1 MKRLSIGRRVV
12 GGFAIAF
19 LLLLLSGAQMYRSL
33 QGYDETARW
42 VTHSYK
48 VLDALHRSML
58 ELYDLES
65 RQRAYIITGDTVY
78 LEDNEQALRSIRA
91 ALTEIADLTAD
102 NPAQRAHIEAHSQ
115 LVEERMS
122 LLDKNVTV
130 FRDEGFAAAR
140 EKLKTGIPLLSREA
154 LQQQSSLIEQDER
167 ALLLQR
173 IAQAQSNARQ
183 AQAIGALVV
192 LLGLIG
198 LALSWWRIRR
208 EVQIRQQADALL
220 HESDLLKQIIDLLP
234 VGIFVTDAAG
244 AVTQINPAARHLW
257 GGAQRGGDVQYAEY
271 VAYWPE
277 TGKRLEPGEWALQR
291 ALKTGETVRDELMH
305 IRCFDGTRKTVASHA
320 MPIRD
325 IAGHTVSALAV
336 QVDVTEFKRSE
347 QKMLATARFDE
358 TQARAVALFA
368 SGFDRSKILDGLLKL
383 LAQQHA
389 LPVSAIYGFDE
400 WSGRFECEA
409 SHGLPGAAP
418 RTFALGEGLLG
429 QAAQDDKSALLDCAD
444 LTLQTGLA
452 DFAPAQV
459 LMVPV
464 GYQERRLAVLVVAAS
479 HAMVDGDRAFL
490 ERLAVT
496 LGVALDN
503 LRQYND
509 LKLLAQRLR
518 SSSEEI
524 VIKNRQLEEASSMKS
539 EFLANMSHELRT
551 PLNAIIGFSEV
562 MRDGLLGDLAPQQ
575 KEYVTD
581 IFTSGTHLLSLIN
594 DILDLSKVE
603 AGKMTL
609 ELEPLQ
615 LASLVQS
622 SLQVVREKAIA
633 HRIRLLTELTPIT
646 NPLGSGADA
655 DKDADADTRGDIW
668 LDERKAKQILYNL
681 LSNAV
686 KFTPDGGE
694 VHVLARQVGREAVPN
709 PRFEHY
715 LELSVTDTGI
725 GISAA
730 DQARLFQPF
739 TQIDSTLARRYSGTG
754 LGLVMVKRLTELH
767 GGAVALRSVLGKG
780 STFTVWLPWRTQAD
794 APTANAVAALAA
806 TPVPP
811 TRSAAAPRAPGN
823 EQPLALVV
831 EDDDNAAELLR
842 LQLEDTGFRVVR
854 TAAAEAALELA
865 ALEVP
870 DLLTLD
876 IHLPGMDGWEFL
888 ERFKQQ
894 ERFAGVPVVIVS
906 IVADK
911 SRGLSLGASQVLQKP
926 VSREEFSRALAAIGF
941 PVEPDTEKHQRT
953 VLVVDDDP
961 KAVQLLGAYLSPAG
975 YRVLSAFG
983 GQEGIDVARQQ
994 HPDLIVLDLMMP
1006 EVNGFDVVEALKGDV
1021 STATIPIVIVT
1032 AKQITAEDRATLKGA
1047 VLKVIQKSEFKHG
1060 RFIDEVKRAM
1070 RGKGV

>member
-1 MKRLSIGRRVV
+1 MKKLSVRYRVV
-12 GGFAIAF
+12 GGFVIAF
-19 LLLLLSGAQMYRSL
+19 LVLLFSGAQMYRSL
-33 QGYDETARW
+33 QGYDETAHW
-42 VTHSYK
+42 VTESYK
-48 VLDALHRSML
+48 ALNALHSTML

-65 RQRAYIITGDTVY
+65 RQRAYIITGEADY
-78 LEDNEQALRSIRA
+78 LADDEEALRSIRA
-91 ALTEIADLTAD
+91 TLTNIEVLTAD
-102 NPAQRAHIEAHSQ
+102 STAQQAGIKRLTQ
-115 LVEERMS
+115 LVEDRLEIMN
-122 LLDKNVTV
+122 KNVV
-130 FRDEGFAAAR
+130 IFRNEGFAAAR
-140 EKLKTGIPLLSREA
+140 ERLKTDIPLLTREA
-154 LQQQSSLIEQDER
+154 LQTQAALFEKEER

-173 IAQAQSNARQ
+173 VAQAKSMANQ
-183 AQAIGALVV
+183 AQVEGAFLVM
-192 LLGLIG
+192 LALIG
-198 LALSWWRIRR
+198 LGVFWFRIQR
-208 EVQIRQQADALL
+208 ELQARQDADTLM
-220 HESDLLKQIIDLLP
+220 HESELLKQIIDLLP
-234 VGIFVTDAAG
+234 VGVFVTDALG
-244 AVTQINPAARHLW
+244 AITQINHTARELW
-257 GGAQRGGDVQYAEY
+257 GGVQRGDGTQFGGY

-277 TGKRLEPGEWALQR
+277 TGKQLEPHEWALHR
-291 ALKTGETVRDELMH
+291 AIKTGETVHDELMD
-305 IRCFDGTRKTVASHA
+305 IRCFDGTRKIIASHA

-325 IAGHTVSALAV
+325 QSGKIISAMAV

-347 QKMLATARFDE
+347 QQILATARFDE

-368 SGFDRSKILDGLLKL
+368 TGFDRSKILDGLLKL
-383 LAQQHA
+383 LANQHG

-400 WSGRFECEA
+400 WSGRYECEA
-409 SHGLPGAAP
+409 SHGLSGSAQRA
-418 RTFALGEGLLG
+418 FVLGEGMLG
-429 QAAQDDKSALLDCAD
+429 QAALNGHSTLLDCAN

-452 DFAPAQV
+452 DFAPTQV
-459 LMVPV
+459 MMVPV
-464 GYQERRLAVLVVAAS
+464 GHQERRLAVLVVASS
-479 HAMVDGDRAFL
+479 HLLVDGDQVFL

-524 VIKNRQLEEASSMKS
+524 VIKNRQLEETSRMKS

-562 MRDGLLGDLAPQQ
+562 MRDGLLGEITSQQ
-575 KEYVTD
+575 KEYVND

-615 LASLVQS
+615 LTALVQS

-633 HRIRLLTELTPIT
+633 HHIRLLTELGEMT
-646 NPLGSGADA
+646 NPLEPGADLL
-655 DKDADADTRGDIW
+655 GDIW
-668 LDERKAKQILYNL
+668 LDQRKVKQIIYNL

-694 VHVLARQVGREAVPN
+694 VHIAARQVGKDAVSN
-709 PRFEHY
+709 PRFDLY
-715 LELSVTDTGI
+715 LELSVSDTGI

-739 TQIDSTLARRYSGTG
+739 VQIDSTLGRRYSGTG
-754 LGLVMVKRLTELH
+754 LGLVMIKRLAELH
-767 GGAVALRSVLGKG
+767 GGAVGLHSELGKG

-794 APTANAVAALAA
+794 APTIDAMPVPAQLPSTSPDVLSAMATRVSPAA
-806 TPVPP
+806 T
-811 TRSAAAPRAPGN
+811 
-823 EQPLALVV
+823 EQPLVLVV
-831 EDDDNAAELLR
+831 EDDDSAAELLR
-842 LQLEDTGFRVVR
+842 LQLQDIGFRVVR
-854 TAAAEAALELA
+854 TANAEAALEMA
-865 ALEVP
+865 ALEIP

-911 SRGLSLGASQVLQKP
+911 GRGMSLGASQVLQKP
-926 VSREEFSRALAAIGF
+926 ISREEFSRALAAIGF
-941 PVEPDTEKHQRT
+941 SVGPEADPEQRT

-961 KAVQLLGAYLSPAG
+961 KAVQLLGAYLTPAG
-975 YRVLSAFG
+975 YQVLSAFG

-994 HPDLIVLDLMMP
+994 RPNLIVLDLMMP
-1006 EVNGFDVVEALKGDV
+1006 EVNGFDVVDALKGDIN
-1021 STATIPIVIVT
+1021 TATIPIVIVT
-1032 AKQITAEDRATLKGA
+1032 AKQITAEDRALLEGA
-1047 VLKVIQKSEFKHG
+1047 VLKVIQKSEFKQVG
-1060 RFIDEVKRAM
+1060 FIDEVKRAM
-1070 RGKGV
+1070 RGKGG

>member
-1 MKRLSIGRRVV
+1 MKKLSIGYRVA
-12 GGFAIAF
+12 GGFAIAL
-19 LLLLLSGAQMYRSL
+19 LLLLLSGAQMFRSL

-42 VTHSYK
+42 VTQSYK
-48 VLDALHRSML
+48 VLDALHRTML

-65 RQRAYIITGDTVY
+65 RQRAYIITGETVY
-78 LEDNEQALRSIRA
+78 LADNQQALESIRA
-91 ALTEIADLTAD
+91 TLSDIVALTDDSADQQSRIKTLT
-102 NPAQRAHIEAHSQ
+102 Q
-115 LVEERMS
+115 LVEDR
-122 LLDKNVTV
+122 LLILDKNVAIY
-130 FRDEGFAAAR
+130 RSEGFVAAR
-140 EKLKTGIPLLSREA
+140 ERLKTAVPLLSREA
-154 LQQQSSLIEQDER
+154 LQKQSTLFEQEER

-183 AQAIGALVV
+183 AQAVGALVV
-192 LLGLIG
+192 VLALIG
-198 LALSWWRIRR
+198 LAVLWWRIRR
-208 EVQIRQQADALL
+208 EMQTRQEADALM
-220 HESDLLKQIIDLLP
+220 HESDLLKQIINLLP
-234 VGIFVTDAAG
+234 VGVFVTDAVG
-244 AVTQINPAARHLW
+244 EVTQINAAARALW
-257 GGAQRGGDVQYAEY
+257 GGVQRGEGVLYGDY

-277 TGKRLEPGEWALQR
+277 TGQRLAPEEWALHR
-291 ALKTGETVRDELMH
+291 AIKTGETVRDELMD
-305 IRCFDGTRKTVASHA
+305 IRCFDGTRKTIASHA

-325 IAGHTVSALAV
+325 LAGHTVSALAV
-336 QVDVTEFKRSE
+336 QVDVTAFKRSE
-347 QKMLATARFDE
+347 QHMLATARFDE
-358 TQARAVALFA
+358 THARALALFA

-383 LAQQHA
+383 LASQHA

-400 WSGRFECEA
+400 WSGRYQCEA
-409 SHGLPGAAP
+409 SHGLSGAAT
-418 RTFALGEGLLG
+418 RAFALGEGMLG
-429 QAAQDDKSALLDCAD
+429 QAASDDQSTLLDCAD
-444 LTLQTGLA
+444 LSLQTGLG

-479 HAMVDGDRAFL
+479 HVLVEGDRVFL

-518 SSSEEI
+518 ASSEEI
-524 VIKNRQLEEASSMKS
+524 VIKNRQLEETSSMKS

-562 MRDGLLGDLAPQQ
+562 MRDGLLGELAPQQ
-575 KEYVTD
+575 KEFVTD

-615 LASLVQS
+615 LDALMQS

-633 HRIRLLTELTPIT
+633 HRIRLLTELSEIT
-646 NPLGSGADA
+646 NPLASGLDGP
-655 DKDADADTRGDIW
+655 GDIW

-694 VHVLARQVGREAVPN
+694 VHIKARQVGGEAVPN
-709 PRFEHY
+709 ARFEHY
-715 LELSVTDTGI
+715 LELSVRDTGI
-725 GISAA
+725 GIAVA

-739 TQIDSTLARRYSGTG
+739 IQIDSTLARRYAGTG
-754 LGLVMVKRLTELH
+754 LGLVMVKRLAELH
-767 GGAVALRSVLGKG
+767 GGAVGLHSELGKG
-780 STFTVWLPWRTQAD
+780 STFTVWLPWRKQAD
-794 APTANAVAALAA
+794 APIAVENPVALPTPAAVTGTDA
-806 TPVPP
+806 TV
-811 TRSAAAPRAPGN
+811 RSAGS

-831 EDDDNAAELLR
+831 EDDDSAAALLR
-842 LQLEDTGFRVVR
+842 LQLEGTGFRVVR

-865 ALEVP
+865 ALEIP

-888 ERFKQQ
+888 ERFKSQ

-911 SRGLSLGASQVLQKP
+911 GRGLSLGASQVLQKP
-926 VSREEFSRALAAIGF
+926 VSREDFSRALATIGF
-941 PVEPDTEKHQRT
+941 PVDPDAEKQQRT

-961 KAVQLLGAYLSPAG
+961 KAVQLIGAYLTPAG

-994 HPDLIVLDLMMP
+994 RPNLIVLDLMMP
-1006 EVNGFDVVEALKGDV
+1006 EVSGFEVVEALKGDV

-1032 AKQITAEDRATLKGA
+1032 AKQITAEDRAILKGA

-1060 RFIDEVKRAM
+1060 LFIDEVKRAM
-1070 RGKGV
+1070 RGKGG

>member
-1 MKRLSIGRRVV
+1 MKRLSTSRRVIV
-12 GGFAIAF
+12 GFAIAL

-33 QGYDETARW
+33 QGYDVTARW

-65 RQRAYIITGDTVY
+65 RQRAYIITGDAVY
-78 LEDNEQALRSIRA
+78 LEDDEQASRSIRA
-91 ALTEIADLTAD
+91 ALTDIADLTSDSPTQQAY
-102 NPAQRAHIEAHSQ
+102 IQ
-115 LVEERMS
+115 LLTQLIEERMS

-130 FRDEGFAAAR
+130 YRNEGFAAAR
-140 EKLKTGIPLLSREA
+140 ERLKTGIPLLSREA

-183 AQAIGALVV
+183 ALAAGALVV
-192 LLGLIG
+192 VLGLIG

-208 EVQIRQQADALL
+208 EMQIRQEADALV

-257 GGAQRGGDVQYAEY
+257 GGVQRGGDVQYGEY

-291 ALKTGETVRDELMH
+291 ALKTGETVRDELMQ

-325 IAGHTVSALAV
+325 IAGHTISALAV

-389 LPVSAIYGFDE
+389 LPVSSIYGFDE

-409 SHGLPGAAP
+409 SHGLPGATP

-429 QAAQDDKSALLDCAD
+429 QAAQDDKSTLLDCAD

-479 HAMVDGDRAFL
+479 HAMADGERAFL

-496 LGVALDN
+496 LGVAMDN

-562 MRDGLLGDLAPQQ
+562 MRDGLLGDMAPQQ

-609 ELEPLQ
+609 ELEPLP

-633 HRIRLLTELTPIT
+633 HRIRLLTELVPIA

-655 DKDADADTRGDIW
+655 DADTLGDIW

-725 GISAA
+725 GISTA

-794 APTANAVAALAA
+794 APTADAVAASAA
-806 TPVPP
+806 TSVPQV
-811 TRSAAAPRAPGN
+811 RSAAARAPGN

-842 LQLEDTGFRVVR
+842 LQLEGTGFRVVR

-1006 EVNGFDVVEALKGDV
+1006 EVNGFDVVEALKGDAG
-1021 STATIPIVIVT
+1021 TATIPIVIVT

>member
-1 MKRLSIGRRVV
+1 MKKFSIGYRVI
-12 GGFAIAF
+12 GGFTIA
-19 LLLLLSGAQMYRSL
+19 LLMLLLSGAQMYRSL
-33 QGYDETARW
+33 QGYDETSRW
-42 VTHSYK
+42 VNHSYRI
-48 VLDALHRSML
+48 LDALHRSML
-58 ELYDLES
+58 ELYDVES
-65 RQRAYIITGDTVY
+65 RQRGYIITGDAVF
-78 LEDNEQALRSIRA
+78 LADNEQAMRSIRA
-91 ALTEIADLTAD
+91 TLIDIVGLTAD
-102 NPAQRAHIEAHSQ
+102 SPDQQARITVLGQ
-115 LVEERMS
+115 LVEGRLQ
-122 LLDKNVTV
+122 LLEKNVAVYRT
-130 FRDEGFAAAR
+130 EGFASAR
-140 EKLKTGIPLLSREA
+140 ERLKTGVPLLSREA
-154 LQQQSSLIEQDER
+154 MQKHSAVFEQEER
-167 ALLLQR
+167 AVLLQR
-173 IAQAQSNARQ
+173 IARAQSNARQ
-183 AQAIGALVV
+183 AQAVGALVV
-192 LLGLIG
+192 ALALVG
-198 LALSWWRIRR
+198 LAFLWWRIRR
-208 EVQIRQQADALL
+208 ELQTRQESEALV

-234 VGIFVTDAAG
+234 VGVFVTDAAG
-244 AVTQINPAARHLW
+244 AVTQINPAARMLW
-257 GGAQRGGDVQYAEY
+257 GGVQRGGGAQYGEY
-271 VAYWPE
+271 VAYWPQ
-277 TGKRLEPGEWALQR
+277 TGKRVQTGEWALER
-291 ALKTGETVRDELMH
+291 SIKTGETVRDELMD
-305 IRCFDGTRKTVASHA
+305 IRCFDGTRKTIASHA

-325 IAGHTVSALAV
+325 LEGHTISALAV
-336 QVDVTEFKRSE
+336 HVDVTEFKRTE
-347 QKMLATARFDE
+347 QKMHATARFDE

-383 LAQQHA
+383 LADQHA

-400 WSGRFECEA
+400 WSGRYQCEA
-409 SHGLPGAAP
+409 SHGLAGSAP
-418 RTFALGEGLLG
+418 RAFALGEGMLG
-429 QAAQDDKSALLDCAD
+429 QAAQDGKSTLLDCAA
-444 LTLQTGLA
+444 LVLQTGLA

-459 LMVPV
+459 FMVPV
-464 GYQERRLAVLVVAAS
+464 GYQERRLGVLVVAAS
-479 HAMVDGDRAFL
+479 QVLIDSDRVFL

-562 MRDGLLGDLAPQQ
+562 LRDGLLGELEPQQ

-633 HRIRLLTELTPIT
+633 HRIRLLTEIAG
-646 NPLGSGADA
+646 PLGPGADVNA
-655 DKDADADTRGDIW
+655 LGDIW

-694 VHVLARQVGREAVPN
+694 VHVAARQVGPEAVPN

-715 LELSVTDTGI
+715 LELSVSDTGI
-725 GISAA
+725 GISVA

-767 GGAVALRSVLGKG
+767 GGTVALQSVLGKG
-780 STFTVWLPWRTQAD
+780 STFTVWLPWRSHTD
-794 APTANAVAALAA
+794 APADSAEV
-806 TPVPP
+806 
-811 TRSAAAPRAPGN
+811 AAAPIQGTPAPTVASPVARPAGS

-865 ALEVP
+865 ALEIP

-911 SRGLSLGASQVLQKP
+911 GRGLSLGASQVLQKP

-941 PVEPDTEKHQRT
+941 PVGQECEKQQRS

-961 KAVQLLGAYLSPAG
+961 KSVQLLGAYLTPAG

-994 HPDLIVLDLMMP
+994 RPNLIVLDLMMP
-1006 EVNGFDVVEALKGDV
+1006 EVNGFEVVEALKADV
-1021 STATIPIVIVT
+1021 NTASIPIVIVT
-1032 AKQITAEDRATLKGA
+1032 AKQITAEDRAILKGA

-1070 RGKGV
+1070 RGKGG

>member
-1 MKRLSIGRRVV
+1 MKKISNGNRMV
-12 GGFAIAF
+12 GGFVIAL

-42 VTHSYK
+42 VTHSYN
-48 VLDALHRSML
+48 VLDSLHRAML
-58 ELYDLES
+58 ELYDFES
-65 RQRAYIITGDTVY
+65 RQRAFIITGERVY
-78 LEDNEQALRSIRA
+78 LADNEEALLSIRST
-91 ALTEIADLTAD
+91 LTDIEGLTAD
-102 NPAQRAHIEAHSQ
+102 SPNQQARIKTLTQ
-115 LVEERMS
+115 LVEDRLAIM
-122 LLDKNVTV
+122 DKNVAV
-130 FRDEGFAAAR
+130 FRNEGFAAAR
-140 EKLKTGIPLLSREA
+140 ERLKTDVPLLTREA
-154 LQQQSSLIEQDER
+154 LQKQSTIFEREER

-173 IAQAQSNARQ
+173 IALAQSNASQ
-183 AQAIGALVV
+183 AQAVGALVIFIA
-192 LLGLIG
+192 LLGLG
-198 LALSWWRIRR
+198 VLWWRIRR
-208 EVQIRQQADALL
+208 EVQTRQEADALM

-234 VGIFVTDAAG
+234 VGVFVTDAAG
-244 AVTQINPAARHLW
+244 AVTQINTAARTLW
-257 GGAQRGGDVQYAEY
+257 GGVQRGDGAQFGDY

-277 TGKRLEPGEWALQR
+277 TGKRLAADEWALHR
-291 ALKTGETVRDELMH
+291 AIKTGETVRDELVD
-305 IRCFDGTRKTVASHA
+305 IRCFDGTRKTIASHA

-325 IAGHTVSALAV
+325 SAGHIVSALAV
-336 QVDVTEFKRSE
+336 QVDVTEFKRTE
-347 QKMLATARFDE
+347 QHMLATARFDE
-358 TQARAVALFA
+358 TQARALALFA
-368 SGFDRSKILDGLLKL
+368 SGFDRSKILDDLLKL
-383 LAQQHA
+383 LASQHA

-400 WSGRFECEA
+400 WSGRYQCEA
-409 SHGLPGAAP
+409 SHGLSGTAP
-418 RTFALGEGLLG
+418 RAFALGEGMLG
-429 QAAQDDKSALLDCAD
+429 QAAKDDKSTLLDCAD
-444 LTLQTGLA
+444 LSLQTGLA

-479 HAMVDGDRAFL
+479 HVLVDGDWVFL

-524 VIKNRQLEEASSMKS
+524 VIKNRQIEETSNMKS

-575 KEYVTD
+575 KEFVTD

-615 LASLVQS
+615 LAGLMQS

-633 HRIRLLTELTPIT
+633 HHIRLHTELGEIA
-646 NPLGSGADA
+646 NPPAL
-655 DKDADADTRGDIW
+655 DADAPRDIW

-694 VHVLARQVGREAVPN
+694 VHITARKVGAEAVPN
-709 PRFEHY
+709 ARFEHY
-715 LELSVTDTGI
+715 LELCVSDTGI
-725 GISAA
+725 GISVA

-739 TQIDSTLARRYSGTG
+739 IQIDSTLARRYSGTG

-767 GGAVALRSVLGKG
+767 GGAVGLHSELGKG

-794 APTANAVAALAA
+794 APTAGAV
-806 TPVPP
+806 PVPVPAPAVVYP
-811 TRSAAAPRAPGN
+811 TAAIVRPAGSA
-823 EQPLALVV
+823 QPLALVV
-831 EDDDNAAELLR
+831 EDDDSAAELLR

-865 ALEVP
+865 ALEIP

-894 ERFAGVPVVIVS
+894 ERFAGVPVVIIS

-911 SRGLSLGASQVLQKP
+911 GRGLSLGATQVLQKP

-961 KAVQLLGAYLSPAG
+961 KSVQLLGAYLTPAG

-1006 EVNGFDVVEALKGDV
+1006 EVNGFEVVEALKGDV
-1021 STATIPIVIVT
+1021 GTATIPIVIVT
-1032 AKQITAEDRATLKGA
+1032 AKQITTEDRAILKGA
-1047 VLKVIQKSEFKHG
+1047 VLEVIQKSEFKHG

-1070 RGKGV
+1070 RGKGG